1 MNLKRQTIACT
12 SCVPFINFNA
22 KPRLQDIVTV
32 YYTLHRWN
40 WFFCL
45 WYYQRW
51 SILLLLIQTF
61 LVVCTTYL
69 AFPVQNKC
77 HCKTLHN
84 SHCPCF
90 WGLSLYKNPPLK
102 PFLHILISRSDSAVQ
117 MCQTSC
123 FLHNTQYTCCLSYLK
138 TYKASFCIFEDQTG
152 KPNISDKM
160 LLHVEVVVARKV
172 GMQNEFLD
180 FVVLCIEKDVLQ
192 HQSA

>member
-1 MNLKRQTIACT
+1 MRREGGDNEFNHSDKGGWKLIWEIGLQMKLKRQTIACT
-12 SCVPFINFNA
+12 SCVSFINFNA

-117 MCQTSC
+117 MCQTSR
-123 FLHNTQYTCCLSYLK
+123 FLHITQYTCCLSYLCK
-138 TYKASFCIFEDQTG
+138 HTRQASVSLKIKLENPIFLI
-152 KPNISDKM
+152 KCSYM
-160 LLHVEVVVARKV
+160 LKL
-172 GMQNEFLD
+172 
-180 FVVLCIEKDVLQ
+180 
-192 HQSA
+192 

>member
-1 MNLKRQTIACT
+1 MRREGGDNEFNHSDKGGWKLIWEIGLQMNLKRQTIACT

-40 WFFCL
+40 RFFYL

-90 WGLSLYKNPPLK
+90 WGLSLYKALLFK
-102 PFLHILISRSDSAVQ
+102 PFFHIFISRSDSAVKHLVSYI
-117 MCQTSC
+117 T
-123 FLHNTQYTCCLSYLK
+123 HNTPVACHISANIQGRLLYLWRSNWK
-138 TYKASFCIFEDQTG
+138 I
-152 KPNISDKM
+152 
-160 LLHVEVVVARKV
+160 
-172 GMQNEFLD
+172 
-180 FVVLCIEKDVLQ
+180 Q
-192 HQSA
+192 HFW